1 MIQSTGI
8 VTASTP
14 NMSFNLHI
22 KVKMEP
28 TEEMMTRYYIIEFHW
43 KIKIENETV
52 IEQSGVIDKPLS
64 HLSRLFMYK
73 ILQKQLLKETILF
86 S

>member
-1 MIQSTGI
+1 MKQLLNRQS
-8 VTASTP
+8 A
-14 NMSFNLHI
+14 
-22 KVKMEP
+22 
-28 TEEMMTRYYIIEFHW
+28 
-43 KIKIENETV
+43 
-52 IEQSGVIDKPLS
+52 VIDKPLS

>member
-1 MIQSTGI
+1 MIQSAGV

-28 TEEMMTRYYIIEFHW
+28 TEEMITKYYIIEFHW
-43 KIKIENETV
+43 KIKIENKTV
-52 IEQSGVIDKPLS
+52 TEQTMSS
-64 HLSRLFMYK
+64 
-73 ILQKQLLKETILF
+73 
-86 S
+86 

>member
-1 MIQSTGI
+1 MIQSAGI

-28 TEEMMTRYYIIEFHW
+28 TEEMITKYYIIEFH
-43 KIKIENETV
+43 
-52 IEQSGVIDKPLS
+52 
-64 HLSRLFMYK
+64 
-73 ILQKQLLKETILF
+73 
-86 S
+86 